1 MGLKEVKQ
9 YAKDELSSDEKLL
22 ESVLKFE
29 GLYKKHKVK
38 VFVALVI
45 VILAVVAMFG
55 YDKYKEYQYANAN
68 AALLKLVENPEDK
81 VALTELEANNK
92 ALYDLYS
99 YKIASSKNDTKK
111 LEELSKSEDKLIADL
126 SKYTLGMMNNK
137 PVNSEYYKD
146 LNTIMQAN
154 VAISKKEYQ
163 TANSLLDSIPQN
175 SPLINIATL
184 YRHYTLSGV
193 KR

>member
-38 VFVALVI
+38 IFATLVI

-111 LEELSKSEDKLIADL
+111 LEELSKSEDKLISDL
-126 SKYTLGMMNNK
+126 SKYTLGTINNK

-163 TANSLLDSIPQN
+163 TANSLLDSIAQN

>member
-38 VFVALVI
+38 IFAALL
-45 VILAVVAMFG
+45 ILILSVVVMFG
-55 YDKYKEYQYANAN
+55 YDKYKEHQYANAN

-81 VALTELEANNK
+81 AALTELEANNK

-126 SKYTLGMMNNK
+126 SKYTLGTINNK

-163 TANSLLDSIPQN
+163 TANSLLDSISQN